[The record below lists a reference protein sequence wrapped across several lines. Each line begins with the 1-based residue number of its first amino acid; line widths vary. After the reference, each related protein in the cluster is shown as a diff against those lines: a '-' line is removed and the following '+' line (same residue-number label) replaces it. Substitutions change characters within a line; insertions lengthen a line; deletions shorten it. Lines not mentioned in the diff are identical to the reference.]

1 MNIPTDNLRG
11 KPMATIIFS
20 ANPPISDDD
29 RGADRARWL
38 RWSQLTLSPDDA
50 AIVAAELARIST
62 ESAAHG

>member
-1 MNIPTDNLRG
+1 MNIPTGNLRG
-11 KPMATIIFS
+11 KPMATTIFS

-38 RWSQLTLSPDDA
+38 RWSQHLTLSPDDA
-50 AIVAAELARIST
+50 ALAPIST